1 MELLFAT
8 NNKNKFEEIKNILP
22 PTIKL
27 LSLNDI
33 GFNQKIDEPFLTI
46 EENALHKA
54 RTLHL
59 LTKKNVIS
67 DDTALEIEALDA
79 QPGVFSARFAGEN
92 CSYEDN
98 INKVLTLMKDID
110 NRKAVFRTIICL
122 IFNNKEYL
130 FEGKIE
136 GIITK
141 EPRGKNGFGYD
152 PIFQPSGS
160 MKTFAEM
167 SMEEKSKISH
177 RSQAINKF
185 IEFINNN
192 LFQQLK

>member
-22 PTIKL
+22 TSIKI
-27 LSLNDI
+27 LSLEDI

-54 RTLHL
+54 RILYH

-67 DDTALEIEALDA
+67 DDTALEIEALNGE
-79 QPGVFSARFAGEN
+79 PGVFSARYAGEN

-98 INKVLTLMKDID
+98 INKVLTLMKNIN

-122 IFNNKEYL
+122 IFNDKEYL

-136 GIITK
+136 GVITK
-141 EPRGKNGFGYD
+141 EPKGINGFGYD
-152 PIFQPSGS
+152 PIFQPLGY

-167 SMEEKSKISH
+167 SMEEKNKISH

-185 IEFINNN
+185 IEFINN
-192 LFQQLK
+192 QLLKK